1 MPASPK
7 EKWIFFFVV
16 EIEKNN
22 PKSGRVG
29 PQKTQIL
36 KTQS

>member
-7 EKWIFFFVV
+7 EKWIFFVV
-16 EIEKNN
+16 EIEKKN